1 MRLGGDDQPGGTR
14 GCAVRG
20 SLLLP
25 LLLGALLGVLLGVL
39 LPDDPE
45 DPADEPELL
54 LGVRSEAVLPVLAG
68 VLEPRV

>member
-1 MRLGGDDQPGGTR
+1 MRLGGGDQPGGTR
-14 GCAVRG
+14 GCAVLG

-25 LLLGALLGVLLGVL
+25 LLLGALLGVL

-54 LGVRSEAVLPVLAG
+54 LGVRSGAVLPVLAG